1 MLEVLAHGQP
11 VAGDAFLA
19 ELARVVH
26 VHEAGIPVLL
36 FVLVDGDLMNGMGWL
51 GNYGTGTSFITFKT
65 IL

>member
-1 MLEVLAHGQP
+1 VLAHGQA

-19 ELARVVH
+19 ELAGVVH

-36 FVLVDGDLMNGMGWL
+36 FVLVNGDLMNGMGWS
-51 GNYGTGTSFITFKT
+51 GNFWYIITFKT